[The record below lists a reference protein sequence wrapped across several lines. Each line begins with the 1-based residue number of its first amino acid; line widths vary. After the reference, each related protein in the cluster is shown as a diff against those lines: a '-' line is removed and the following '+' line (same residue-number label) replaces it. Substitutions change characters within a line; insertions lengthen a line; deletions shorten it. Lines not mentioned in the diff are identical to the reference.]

1 MGEDALQMKPMTLAV
16 SFDEFAAIVASRG
29 TRQRSLTAIAGP
41 PGAGK
46 SLLADR
52 LAARLNAGAPGTAAV
67 LPMDGY
73 HYDDLILVPRGLR
86 ARKGAP
92 DTFDVGGLRQMLI
105 RLRANDEA
113 EIMVPVFDRDLEIA
127 RAGAR
132 AIPRTVRHVI
142 VEGNYLLLDREPWQ
156 ELRPLFATTAMLAVP
171 EAVLRQRLI
180 ARWQSQGLSG
190 AEVNA
195 KVEGNDLPNGRLIVE
210 ESAAAEFSLTTTA

>member
-1 MGEDALQMKPMTLAV
+1 MREEPSQLKPMTAAIT
-16 SFDEFAAIVASRG
+16 FDEFAATVASRG
-29 TRQRSLTAIAGP
+29 ARERSLTAIAGP

-46 SLLADR
+46 SLLAER
-52 LAARLNAGAPGTAAV
+52 LAERLNAGEPGSAAV

-92 DTFDVGGLRQMLI
+92 DTFDVGGLRHMLI
-105 RLRANDEA
+105 RLRANEEA

-132 AIPRTVRHVI
+132 PIPQTVRHVI
-142 VEGNYLLLDREPWQ
+142 VEGNYLLLDRAPWR

-171 EAVLRQRLI
+171 TAILRQRLI
-180 ARWQSQGLSG
+180 ARWQGQGLSG
-190 AEVNA
+190 AEIDA

-210 ESAAAEFSLTTTA
+210 ESAAAEFSLATTA